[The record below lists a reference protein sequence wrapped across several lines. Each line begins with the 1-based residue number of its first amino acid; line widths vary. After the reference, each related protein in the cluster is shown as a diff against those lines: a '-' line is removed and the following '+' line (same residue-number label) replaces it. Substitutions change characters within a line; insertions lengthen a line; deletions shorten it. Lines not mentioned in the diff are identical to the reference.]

1 MDNIGLKIKKQGQL
15 AACVKVL
22 RGYTEKSMGE
32 IKTAIENND
41 FVYECRFVDENGIK
55 KLISIYKELSAANI
69 EAELFE
75 HGRQTNVEFLKN
87 LTNSYIDID
96 ADVDRMMDEE
106 IDG

>member
-1 MDNIGLKIKKQGQL
+1 MDNIGIKIKTQGQL

-22 RGYTEKSMGE
+22 KGYTEKSMGE

-41 FVYECRFVDENGIK
+41 FVYECRFVDGNGIK

-69 EAELFE
+69 ETEIYE
-75 HGRQTNVEFLKN
+75 HGRLTDVEFLLN
-87 LTNSYIDID
+87 LTNSYVGID
-96 ADVDRMMDEE
+96 ADVDRMIDEE